1 MAFFRNTTFD
11 TEPLVIH
18 GQGDDFTKPFF
29 AEVRDAFFATPSKEL
44 INSASLRP
52 ELTILTWN
60 SRETPG
66 LLERSLDH
74 LGLPYIVKGRG
85 IADWSNSRDKP
96 RLTVEALHEIDTP
109 YVLAVDSFDAFVAG
123 DPLRLIADFET
134 HFEADLVFNGGKV
147 NWPNVAEFKRFEE
160 GLPGAQESEF
170 RYLNGGAWIGRL
182 DFCRR
187 FFAEACATAPV
198 AIHPESEQGILKQ
211 LLPRHV
217 PRVQI
222 DYRCRMFQTLGYV
235 FQRNFQLRSAERS
248 C

>member
-29 AEVRDAFFATPSKEL
+29 AEVRDAFFATPPRAL
-44 INSASLRP
+44 GARP
-52 ELTILTWN
+52 ALTLLTWN

-74 LGLPYIVKGRG
+74 LGIPYVVKGRG
-85 IADWSNSRDKP
+85 ISDWINSRDKP
-96 RLTVEALHEIDTP
+96 RLTVEALQEIDTP
-109 YVLAVDSFDAFVAG
+109 YVLAVDSFDAFVTG

-134 HFEADLVFNGGKV
+134 HFDADLVFNGGKV
-147 NWPNVAEFKRFEE
+147 NWPNVPEFKRFEE
-160 GLPGAQESEF
+160 SLPGAEQSEF

-182 DFCRR
+182 AFCRQ
-187 FFAEACATAPV
+187 FFAEACATEPSAV
-198 AIHPESEQGILKQ
+198 HPESEQGILKQ
-211 LLPRHV
+211 LLPRH
-217 PRVQI
+217 PRVKL

-235 FQRNFQLRSAERS
+235 FQRNFQLPSVERS